1 MSKAVK
7 NAHQYMV
14 SGAWTASNCETYL
27 KVNGLNMK
35 AIKSVIDNASNEII
49 YKTAKEKK
57 KSDKSTYK
65 LISTVKKNNPQD
77 FQCWDLPSLWCRP
90 TNLYQHIDAL
100 M

>member
-65 LISTVKKNNPQD
+65 LISTVKKTILKIFNVGIYLHYGVDQ
-77 FQCWDLPSLWCRP
+77 LIYIS
-90 TNLYQHIDAL
+90 TL
-100 M
+100 ML